1 MDNLSEKLAGIL
13 NDPESLERI
22 KKMAEGLLGEKEP
35 VPEPEPPPS
44 AGGGFPDVSELA
56 GMMKVLSGLK
66 NTGEDDRTRLLL
78 ALRPHLSEP
87 RQQKVDTAVK
97 ILRVIDLLPAL
108 RESGLLGKLL

>member
-22 KKMAEGLLGEKEP
+22 KKMAEGLLGEKE
-35 VPEPEPPPS
+35 PEPEPPPS

-108 RESGLLGKLL
+108 RESGLLGKLF

>member
-1 MDNLSEKLAGIL
+1 
-13 NDPESLERI
+13 
-22 KKMAEGLLGEKEP
+22 
-35 VPEPEPPPS
+35 
-44 AGGGFPDVSELA
+44 
-56 GMMKVLSGLK
+56 MMKVLSGLK

>member
-35 VPEPEPPPS
+35 EPEPPSS